1 VVEVPELQGL
11 LRYICR
17 EGFEHHAA
25 VSGASVASAVSEA
38 LGRYLGWDCFHH
50 AGGSA

>member
-1 VVEVPELQGL
+1 MPGLQGL
-11 LRYICR
+11 LRHICR

-50 AGGSA
+50 EGKGA